1 MKSYKGQ
8 LVCQHLENISRD
20 ALKDYQTVIKN
31 YVKGRHGIY
40 ALYKKDKLYYV
51 GLASNLR
58 NRPKHHLRDR
68 HAHTWDRFSVYLT
81 IKDEHLKELESLVL
95 RIASP
100 SGNKKSGKFLRSQDL
115 KSDFKNAIKSSQR
128 MEIKS
133 VFGLK
138 EKEIKT
144 GRERSSK
151 GKVSVLAML
160 KRKFKIRMLYKG
172 KLHKAVVRQNGTIYY
187 KGKVYN
193 SPSLAAQA
201 LRGKASNGWIW
212 WRYERA
218 PGDWVLLD
226 ELRRK

>member
-20 ALKDYQTVIKN
+20 ALEKYQGVIRE

-40 ALYKKDKLYYV
+40 ALFKKDKLYYV

-58 NRPKHHLRDR
+58 NRLKRHLSDR
-68 HAHTWDRFSVYLT
+68 HARTWDRFSIYLT

-100 SGNKKSGKFLRSQDL
+100 SGNKISGKFLRSQDL
-115 KSDFKNAIKSSQR
+115 NKDFKKAITCSQR
-128 MEIKS
+128 REINS
-133 VFGLK
+133 LFGIK
-138 EKEIKT
+138 EKDAKQK
-144 GRERSSK
+144 K
-151 GKVSVLAML
+151 GKVSVLAQRD
-160 KRKFKIRMLYKG
+160 KKFKIRMLYKG
-172 KLHKAVVRQNGTIYY
+172 KLHKAVIRKNGTIRY
-187 KGKVYN
+187 KEKVYN

-201 LRGKASNGWIW
+201 VRGKPSNGWIW
-212 WRYERA
+212 WKYERA

-226 ELRRK
+226 ELRKR

>member
-20 ALKDYQTVIKN
+20 ALENYQTAIKK

-58 NRPKHHLRDR
+58 NRLKNHLRTR
-68 HAHTWDRFSVYLT
+68 NAKSWDRFSIYLT
-81 IKDEHLKELESLVL
+81 IKDAHLRELESLVL

-115 KSDFKNAIKSSQR
+115 KPVFKNAVTSSQR
-128 MEIKS
+128 MEINS
-133 VFGLK
+133 LFGIEGEEATAK
-138 EKEIKT
+138 KKY
-144 GRERSSK
+144 
-151 GKVSVLAML
+151 GKLTVLSML
-160 KRKFKIRMLYKG
+160 NKKFKIRMLYKG
-172 KLHKAVVRQNGTIYY
+172 KLHKAVVRQNGTIRY
-187 KGKVYN
+187 KGEVYN

-201 LRGKASNGWIW
+201 VRGMPSNGWVW
-212 WRYERA
+212 WKYERA
-218 PGDWVLLD
+218 PGDWVVLD
-226 ELRRK
+226 ELRKK